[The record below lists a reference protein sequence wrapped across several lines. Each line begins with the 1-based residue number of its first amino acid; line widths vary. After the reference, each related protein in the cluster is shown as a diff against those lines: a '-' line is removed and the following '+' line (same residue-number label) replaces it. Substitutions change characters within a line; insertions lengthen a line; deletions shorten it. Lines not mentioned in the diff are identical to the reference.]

1 MRPRWVNSLLFR
13 IATLAVLA
21 VCGGCVAL
29 RGEDDTTVRIETP
42 LSQDWRFHLG
52 QPAGD
57 PSQPGFDDAGWQAVA
72 VPHTW
77 NALGEYRIGRTA
89 ATRNTQGVGWY
100 RRWLDAATLPARS
113 RHFLQFDAVGNIAD
127 VWINGR
133 HVGRHAGAF
142 SRFRF
147 DITDHLRPGR
157 NLVAVRADNSLPAP
171 GSTTEDVVPLKG
183 DFFVHGGLYRGVS
196 LVSVGDAH
204 IALDDFG
211 GPGVYATT
219 ASVDAGGAVVEVVA
233 RLGNAAS
240 TPVPAVLRLSLR
252 DADGREV
259 AEEAQ
264 ALTLAPG
271 RTEASM
277 ALLVDAPRLWDGR
290 RDPHLYRLSAT
301 LERDDVA
308 VDRVE
313 QAIGLRTVRID
324 PDRGF
329 FLNGRHLPLHGVS
342 RHQDLL
348 GRGWALTE
356 ADHERDMALIVEM
369 GANSVR
375 FAHYQHAREW
385 FDLADREGMMVW
397 AELALVNKVSLVDA
411 PASPGLVANART
423 QLVEQIRQHYNNPSV
438 ATWGIGNEVNLEI
451 VMGSAGRKADP
462 RPLLRELHALAKAED
477 PSRPTVVAD
486 CCEDTEGPGK
496 PDVPAVAGIADL
508 IGYNRYYGWY
518 YGKVD
523 DLGPHLDALHAKHP
537 GLPISVSEYGAGAA
551 LSQHADNPQGGRI
564 EASGRP
570 HPEEFQSWFH
580 ERHWPQIA
588 ARGYLWG
595 SWIWNMFDFSSTVRQ
610 EGDATDINDKGLV
623 SFDRKVRKD
632 AFYYYKALWS
642 DAPVLHITGRR
653 HVERAYP
660 VVDVRVY
667 SNADRVAL
675 SLNGA
680 SLGEADCVDRICVFP
695 QVRLAPGRNRVEA
708 RAQVADVVLMDVVEW
723 SAPDAR
729 VGLAIN
735 VGDLAQA
742 TMAGR
747 RYGSD
752 AFFEGGEGAQLA
764 PAQLHAIDA
773 RPDAALLRGY
783 RRGDF
788 SYLLPLPAGCWRI
801 SITSMMPVPD
811 ATVSRFD
818 AVLPGQR
825 AVRNLTSGQF
835 GNPAVREFEA
845 KAGIDGLRLEFRGD
859 AVLSA
864 LDASPCSG
872 VEHRRERTP

>member
-1 MRPRWVNSLLFR
+1 MQHHRCLWW
-13 IATLAVLA
+13 IAMLAVA
-21 VCGGCVAL
+21 ATCSGCVAL
-29 RGEDDTTVRIETP
+29 RGDGTTARIETP

-57 PSQPGFDDAGWQAVA
+57 PSQPGFDDADWQAVA
-72 VPHTW
+72 APHTW

-89 ATRNTQGVGWY
+89 ATRNAQGIGWY
-100 RRWLDAATLPARS
+100 RRWLDGAALPTRS
-113 RHFLQFDAVGNIAD
+113 RHVLQFDAVGNVAD
-127 VWINGR
+127 LWVNGR

-147 DITDHLRPGR
+147 DITEHLRPGR
-157 NLVAVRADNSLPAP
+157 NLVAVRADNSAPAP

-183 DFFVHGGLYRGVS
+183 DFFIHGGLYRGVS

-219 ASVDAGGAVVEVVA
+219 TSIDAGGAVVEVVT
-233 RLGNAAS
+233 RLGNAAAI
-240 TPVPAVLRLSLR
+240 TVPAVLRLSLR

-259 AEEAQ
+259 AEEAL
-264 ALTLAPG
+264 ALDLAPG
-271 RTEASM
+271 RTEAPM
-277 ALLVDAPRLWDGR
+277 TLLVDVPRLWDGR

-301 LERDDVA
+301 LERDGVA

-313 QAIGLRTVRID
+313 QRIGLRTIRID

-329 FLNGRHLPLHGVS
+329 LLNGRHLPLHGVS
-342 RHQDLL
+342 RHQDVL

-356 ADHERDMALIVEM
+356 ADHDRDMALIAEM

-385 FDLADREGMMVW
+385 FDLADREGMVVW
-397 AELALVNKVSLVDA
+397 AEVGLVNKVSLDDA

-462 RPLLRELHALAKAED
+462 RPLLRELHALARAQD
-477 PSRPTVVAD
+477 PSRPTVLAD
-486 CCEDTEGPGK
+486 CCEDTEAPGK
-496 PDVPAVAGIADL
+496 PDVPALAGISDL
-508 IGYNRYYGWY
+508 MGYNRYYGWY
-518 YGKVD
+518 YGKAD

-537 GLPISVSEYGAGAA
+537 RIPISVSEYGAGAA
-551 LSQHADNPQGGRI
+551 LSQHADDPQGGRI

-588 ARGYLWG
+588 ARDYLWG

-623 SFDRKVRKD
+623 SFDRRVRKD
-632 AFYYYKALWS
+632 AFYYYQAQWS
-642 DAPVLHITGRR
+642 DAPVLHVTGRR
-653 HVERAYP
+653 YVERAYP

-667 SNADRVAL
+667 SNAPRVAL

-680 SLGEADCVDRICVFP
+680 PLAEADCNDRICSFP
-695 QVRLAPGRNRVEA
+695 KVRLAPGRNRVEA
-708 RAQVADVVLMDVVEW
+708 RAQADGTTLTDVVEW
-723 SAPDAR
+723 NAPDAR
-729 VGLAIN
+729 EGLAIN
-735 VGDLAQA
+735 AGDLYEAIGA
-742 TMAGR
+742 DGR

-752 AFFEGGEGAQLA
+752 AFFEGGRVQRVPRERMEAAQA
-764 PAQLHAIDA
+764 DA
-773 RPDAALLRGY
+773 SLLRGY
-783 RRGDF
+783 REGKF
-788 SYLLPLPAGCWRI
+788 AYALPLPAGRWRI
-801 SITSMMPVPD
+801 TLTTLEPD
-811 ATVSRFD
+811 PARRGRRFD
-818 AVLPGQR
+818 VLANGRVVLRGVDLRTSSGAALVP
-825 AVRNLTSGQF
+825 VRKSF
-835 GNPAVREFEA
+835 DADA
-845 KAGIDGLRLEFRGD
+845 ASDGLRLEFRGD
-859 AVLSA
+859 AVLSS
-864 LDASPCSG
+864 LDARP
-872 VEHRRERTP
+872 VRNP